1 MTIYRNGE
9 ETDAFKTA
17 SSSFNSSFSNQ
28 LEAAGG
34 LPKTGQVRNFFG
46 VSDKYPI
53 VTLTAHCDKDNS
65 SSEGRD
71 EQREN
76 IRKAI
81 ANGVKSLND
90 FGIDNVDIATD
101 GCAMAAGEAA
111 TMTVW
116 NYKQEKIDKMPKS
129 FR

>member
-1 MTIYRNGE
+1 MGQPKCPSCYRKGRSKSGFRPVRGALSSGILKAVHDLTIYRNGE

-53 VTLTAHCDKDNS
+53 VTLAAHCDKDNS
-65 SSEGRD
+65 SSEGQGSTYQNQSVLGPSRTK
-71 EQREN
+71 Q
-76 IRKAI
+76 
-81 ANGVKSLND
+81 S
-90 FGIDNVDIATD
+90 VDP
-101 GCAMAAGEAA
+101 
-111 TMTVW
+111 W
-116 NYKQEKIDKMPKS
+116 
-129 FR
+129 